1 MMTLAATVI
10 SLILLLS
17 GCRNPGAGPVA
28 PSEPASAAPLSAA
41 TNAGATPSTD
51 GVASDGSAKPSGGES
66 AEPLVTLLAATP
78 PPAPTSTQPPVILPT
93 PTPSPTAAPR
103 RAGVVTGALVNVRG
117 GPGTAYPILATVGEG
132 TEYPLRG
139 RNEDGSWLQVC
150 CLAGATGEEA
160 GDAETP
166 GWISA
171 DLLEVA
177 ADGEIDAAL
186 PLVEAPPLPTPAAET
201 VTAAASG
208 NQSAPAPGD
217 GEEAAR
223 LAAAPA
229 AGLPGDGG
237 FGPPGGTNP
246 LTGQPLAGGR
256 AGQRPVIVCINN
268 DYAARPQFGISQA
281 DVMYEYLMEGFGI
294 TRFSGVFYGE
304 DVAQIGPVRSARLI
318 NYYMAPLYK
327 AGLACS
333 GASDQVRYALKNN
346 MPAPYMDIDLDDPSN
361 TRYSASIGNDYRTRL
376 RTSTDELRRWLAD
389 WGVEQAAGVRGFT
402 FGDPPGG
409 GQPATSVS
417 IPYPSGTGSQVSY
430 QYDLGSGRYLRFL
443 GGAAQL
449 DGNTGA
455 QVGVE
460 NVVVQFVPHQVTDIV
475 EDSLGSRSIRL
486 NLFGSGPAI
495 IFRDGQAF
503 QGTWRSESQGDTPRF
518 YGEDGSEI
526 PLKPGHTWISV
537 TPLDYE
543 ITHQ

>member
-1 MMTLAATVI
+1 M
-10 SLILLLS
+10 
-17 GCRNPGAGPVA
+17 
-28 PSEPASAAPLSAA
+28 
-41 TNAGATPSTD
+41 
-51 GVASDGSAKPSGGES
+51 
-66 AEPLVTLLAATP
+66 
-78 PPAPTSTQPPVILPT
+78 
-93 PTPSPTAAPR
+93 
-103 RAGVVTGALVNVRG
+103 GVVTGTLVNVRG
-117 GPGTAYPILATVGEG
+117 GPGTTYPILATVEEG
-132 TEYPLRG
+132 TAYQLDG

-150 CLAGATGEEA
+150 CLAGATDAGE
-160 GDAETP
+160 DADAQ

-171 DLLEVA
+171 DFLDVTV
-177 ADGEIDAAL
+177 DGGIEAAL
-186 PLVEAPPLPTPAAET
+186 PLVDAPPPPTPVAEP
-201 VTAAASG
+201 VTAAAASATTG
-208 NQSAPAPGD
+208 DQSALAPG
-217 GEEAAR
+217 GGGEAAR

-256 AGQRPVIVCINN
+256 AGQRPIIVCINN
-268 DYAARPQFGISQA
+268 DYAARPQMGISQA

-294 TRFSGVFYGE
+294 TRFSGVFYGD
-304 DVAQIGPVRSARLI
+304 DVGQIGPVRSARLI

-333 GASDQVRYALKNN
+333 GASDKVRYALKNN

-361 TRYSASIGNDYRTRL
+361 TRYSVSIGNDYRTRL
-376 RTSTDELRRWLAD
+376 RTGTDKLRRWLAD

-402 FGDPPGG
+402 FGAPPGG
-409 GQPATSVS
+409 GAPATSIS

-430 QYDLGSGRYLRFL
+430 QYDPGSGRYLRFL
-443 GGAAQL
+443 GGAPQL

-486 NLFGSGPAI
+486 DLFGGGPAI
-495 IFRDGQAF
+495 VFRDGQAF
-503 QGTWRSESQGDTPRF
+503 TGIWRSESQGDTPRF

-526 PLKPGHTWISV
+526 PLKPGRTWISV
-537 TPLDYE
+537 APLDYT
-543 ITHQ
+543 ITYQ

>member
-1 MMTLAATVI
+1 MIILAAAVAM
-10 SLILLLS
+10 LFFLLS
-17 GCRNPGAGPVA
+17 GCSA
-28 PSEPASAAPLSAA
+28 PAAAVQVPTDEPAPDLSSPAA
-41 TNAGATPSTD
+41 TDTDAIPPAESVAANASGTPTD
-51 GVASDGSAKPSGGES
+51 GVG

-78 PPAPTSTQPPVILPT
+78 LPTPTRPPMVLPT
-93 PTPSPTAAPR
+93 PTPSPTSFPS
-103 RAGVVTGALVNVRG
+103 RAGVVTGTLVNVRG
-117 GPGTAYPILATVGEG
+117 GPGTTYPILATVEG
-132 TEYPLRG
+132 GTTYQLDG

-150 CLAGATGEEA
+150 CLADVG
-160 GDAETP
+160 GDADAQ

-171 DLLEVA
+171 DLLDVTM
-177 ADGEIDAAL
+177 DDAISDAL
-186 PLVEAPPLPTPAAET
+186 PVVEAPPPPTPAAET
-201 VTAAASG
+201 VTAAAGG

-217 GEEAAR
+217 GGEAAR

-237 FGPPGGTNP
+237 FGPPSGTNP

-268 DYAARPQFGISQA
+268 DYAARPQLGISQA

-361 TRYSASIGNDYRTRL
+361 TRYSVSIGNDYRTRL
-376 RTSTDELRRWLAD
+376 RTSTEKLRRWLAD

-402 FGDPPGG
+402 FGDLPGG
-409 GQPATSVS
+409 GAPATSIS

-430 QYDLGSGRYLRFL
+430 QYDPGNGRYLRFL

-460 NVVVQFVPHQVTDIV
+460 NVVVQYVPHQVTDIV

-486 NLFGSGPAI
+486 KLFGSGPAI
-495 IFRDGQAF
+495 VFRDGQAF
-503 QGTWRSESQGDTPRF
+503 PGIWRSESQGDTPRF

-526 PLKPGHTWISV
+526 FLKPGHTWISV
-537 TPLDYE
+537 TPLDYT
-543 ITHQ
+543 ISYQ